1 MPLFFLFLLPQGL
14 DSDGVRL
21 FFGRLGFPEEEIVA
35 LMGAHTLGRFTSL
48 LGDMIKRPTRG
59 VKETY

>member
-1 MPLFFLFLLPQGL
+1 L